1 MKVVCISNEVTGG
14 GLTFGKK
21 YDVIERGPNPNQ
33 TRFYVDSF
41 LLINDN
47 GIKMWYDKSPILV
60 EVLPLSGYSIKYIG
74 KSGDGLTNGNY
85 YEVLDQERNYE
96 YFYFIDDNNK
106 FVGIRKINYLGG
118 APNFI
123 EVTKVRENKIK
134 ELGI

>member
-1 MKVVCISNEVTGG
+1 MEVVCISDKVTGG
-14 GLTFGKK
+14 GLTFGQR

-47 GIKMWYDKSPILV
+47 GVKMWYDRAPILV

-74 KSGDGLTNGNY
+74 ESVDGLTNGNY
-85 YEVLDQERNYE
+85 YEVIDKERQNE
-96 YFYFIDDNNK
+96 YFYFINDNNK
-106 FVGIRKINYLGG
+106 FVGIRKINYFGG
-118 APNFI
+118 SPNFI
-123 EVTKVRENKIK
+123 EVTKVREDKIK

>member
-1 MKVVCISNEVTGG
+1 
-14 GLTFGKK
+14 
-21 YDVIERGPNPNQ
+21 
-33 TRFYVDSF
+33 
-41 LLINDN
+41 
-47 GIKMWYDKSPILV
+47 MWYDKSPILV

-74 KSGDGLTNGNY
+74 KSGDGLTRGNY
-85 YEVLDQERNYE
+85 YEVLDQERNHE

-123 EVTKVRENKIK
+123 EVTKVREDKIK